1 MKPSL
6 KRALGILF
14 IVLSLLMFLIAVCQ
28 ITPIVLVDIPCL
40 GSDDSDYP
48 PGTTQD
54 TRIGYC
60 ISYYPVKAIS
70 GGEIYA
76 SGSTKQDE
84 VTVDQLVFRREDETL
99 YVNGHPINS
108 GEVYKTTDWRLSAN
122 PWLIIT
128 TRFEIRNDGITP
140 IDSLA
145 SVNMLFVSGD
155 AVEGWLPNP
164 LGIIVLGGGIWLFV
178 RGTRERSLVSNNLA
192 AAG

>member
-6 KRALGILF
+6 KPALGIVL
-14 IVLSLLMFLIAVCQ
+14 IVLALLMFVITICQ
-28 ITPIVLVDIPCL
+28 ITPVMLVDIPCL

-60 ISYYPVKAIS
+60 ISYYPLKAIS
-70 GGEIYA
+70 GGRIYA
-76 SGSTKQDE
+76 SGSTNQDE
-84 VTVDQLVFRREDETL
+84 ITVDPLVFRREDETL
-99 YVNGHPINS
+99 FVNGHPINS
-108 GEVYKTTDWRLSAN
+108 REVYKQTDWRLSAN

-145 SVNMLFVSGD
+145 SANMLFVSGK

-164 LGIIVLGGGIWLFV
+164 LGLIILGGGIWLFV
-178 RGTRERSLVSNNLA
+178 RGRKERNLGSNNLA